1 MITIEQHKLT
11 RRQVELL
18 IHALE
23 STEFADVQDEQA
35 VGDMLEALD
44 NKIFGGEQKIL
55 IQYVTGIESLP
66 E

>member
-1 MITIEQHKLT
+1 
-11 RRQVELL
+11 
-18 IHALE
+18 
-23 STEFADVQDEQA
+23 
-35 VGDMLEALD
+35 MLEALD